1 MSLSDTLQD
10 DRQSARLQ
18 LRPVV
23 IAVLAAKLTA
33 AAILIANVSM
43 PGHAQ
48 ATAEILRTE

>member
-33 AAILIANVSM
+33 AAILIAHVNLPSHV
-43 PGHAQ
+43 Q
-48 ATAEILRTE
+48 ATTETLRTD